1 MKKAATSGRTGVK
14 RMDKLAKKQN
24 DILDKA
30 EDVIL
35 QEVEKLLGTQEKMT
49 TEDCRNLQTLV
60 CTAGRI
66 QAIRCGNFHS
76 NYPE

>member
-1 MKKAATSGRTGVK
+1 MVEPGKG
-14 RMDKLAKKQN
+14 N

-35 QEVEKLLGTQEKMT
+35 RRVEKLLESPEKMSG
-49 TEDCRNLQTLV
+49 EDCRNLQTLV

-66 QAIRCGNFHS
+66 QAIRGGNFFS
-76 NYPE
+76 NYPNGSVGE